1 MIKDTDTPQMIT
13 EKLKFLG
20 VFLGFSVLFF
30 FLGAA
35 GCWAVYFGSV
45 ATIFVVTVP
54 IINARKKTKKEG
66 GAQ

>member
-30 FLGAA
+30 CLGAA
-35 GCWAVYFGSV
+35 GIWAAYFGSV

-54 IINARKKTKKEG
+54 IIIARKKQKKEG